1 MHINIKETNIT
12 LTPEASEYLDKRLAS
27 LEKLIDPD
35 DTSAMADVEVGKT
48 TTHHRQ
54 GNVFRAEINV
64 RTAGKQF
71 RAVAQESTLYSAIDR
86 ARDEILREMRR
97 NKRKQIHLL
106 KRSGAQIK
114 EFTRDIYAR
123 GMHIKKFLRRKK

>member
-1 MHINIKETNIT
+1 MHINIKATHIT

-27 LEKLIDPD
+27 LEKLVDPN

-48 TTHHRQ
+48 TMHHQ
-54 GNVFRAEINV
+54 SGDVFRAEINI

-71 RAVAQESTLYSAIDR
+71 RAVAEEGTLYSAIDK

-97 NKRKQIHLL
+97 NKQKRLHLL
-106 KRSGAQIK
+106 KRSGAKVK
-114 EFTRDIYAR
+114 EFTRDLQAR
-123 GMHIKKFLRRKK
+123 GVHIKKFLRRKK